1 MRLTLAAAAAVL
13 LAAGLP
19 AAAQSKIAIIDLNKA
34 VTNTAAIKKA
44 QLELE
49 AKFKPRQDA
58 MQKLEKEL
66 QGIQNQLQTMQ
77 GKLTAQ
83 AEQDLQI
90 TGQRKQRELQRMGE
104 DLQADV
110 ERERQEILQRTMQ
123 RMNEVVKKL
132 SEEKAYDVVIDVTNT
147 LYFKNALEITA
158 DATAAYD
165 KAYPAK

>member
-1 MRLTLAAAAAVL
+1 MRFSLAAATAVL
-13 LAAGLP
+13 FAAGLP
-19 AAAQSKIAIIDLNKA
+19 AAAQSKVAIIDINKA
-34 VTNTAAIKKA
+34 VVNTAEIKKA
-44 QLELE
+44 QAELE
-49 AKFKPRQDA
+49 AKFKPRQEA

-83 AEQDLQI
+83 AEQDLQV

-110 ERERQEILQRTMQ
+110 ERERQEILQRTIQ

-147 LYFKNALEITA
+147 VYFKNALEITA

>member
-1 MRLTLAAAAAVL
+1 MRFSLAAATMVL
-13 LAAGLP
+13 FAAGLP
-19 AAAQSKIAIIDLNKA
+19 AAAQSKVAIIDINKA
-34 VTNTAAIKKA
+34 VVNTAEIKKA
-44 QLELE
+44 QAELE
-49 AKFKPRQDA
+49 AKFKPRQEA

-83 AEQDLQI
+83 AEQDLQV

-110 ERERQEILQRTMQ
+110 ERERQEILQRTIQ
-123 RMNEVVKKL
+123 RMNEVVKKM

-147 LYFKNALEITA
+147 VYFKNALEITA